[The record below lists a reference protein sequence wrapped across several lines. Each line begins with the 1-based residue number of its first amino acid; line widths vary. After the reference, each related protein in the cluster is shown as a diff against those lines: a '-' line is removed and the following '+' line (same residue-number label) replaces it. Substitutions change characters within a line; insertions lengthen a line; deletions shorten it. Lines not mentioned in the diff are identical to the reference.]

1 MEWSTLICDD
11 TGSHL
16 SGGAFFQGGIY
27 MRPKRL
33 RLHTCNLGCLNNA
46 RIVVVNPH
54 KTNEHFIL
62 KKDDKTYGVKFLRKR

>member
-1 MEWSTLICDD
+1 
-11 TGSHL
+11 
-16 SGGAFFQGGIY
+16 